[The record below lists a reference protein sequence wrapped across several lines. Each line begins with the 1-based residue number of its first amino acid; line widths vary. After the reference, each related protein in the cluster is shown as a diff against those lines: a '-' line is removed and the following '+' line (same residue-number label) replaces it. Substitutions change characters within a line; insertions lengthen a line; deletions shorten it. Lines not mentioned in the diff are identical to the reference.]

1 MTIATL
7 ALAAAVVVGLALIPV
22 GLPGLWLILLAGVA
36 HRVLVDPPTLSW
48 WLLGGCAA
56 LALVGEFLEF
66 RTSARYTEKVGGS
79 KRAGWG
85 AVIGGISG
93 AIIGVPVPIVGSVV
107 GAFGGAYLG
116 ALAGEY
122 SHARDLARAR
132 QVAAGAL
139 VGRGVATV
147 QKVLVG
153 LVIGIVLVGG
163 AWG

>member
-1 MTIATL
+1 MTVATL
-7 ALAAAVVVGLALIPV
+7 ALAAAVVAGLALIPV
-22 GLPGLWLILLAGVA
+22 GLPGLWLMILAGVA

-56 LALVGEFLEF
+56 VALLGEYLEF

-79 KRAGWG
+79 KRASWG
-85 AVIGGISG
+85 AVLGGITG
-93 AIIGVPVPIVGSVV
+93 AIVGVPIPIVGSVV

-122 SHARDLARAR
+122 SQARDLPRAK

-153 LVIGIVLVGG
+153 LVIGIALVGG
-163 AWG
+163 AAR